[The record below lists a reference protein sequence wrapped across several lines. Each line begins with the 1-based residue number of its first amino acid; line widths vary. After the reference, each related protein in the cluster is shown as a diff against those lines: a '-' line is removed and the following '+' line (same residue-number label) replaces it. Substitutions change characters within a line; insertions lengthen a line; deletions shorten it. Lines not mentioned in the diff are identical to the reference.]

1 MTCSRSTETGIEV
14 KLEAALAEDPT
25 LVRIAGRWFPRGLLI
40 DVGQGQLNL
49 AEAALDVAQGEPQ
62 PTPTLLKDVELPS
75 GVNPKLAE
83 FSLNRALQDDARFDE
98 VGPAGQVLW
107 SLRRLEPDGVREV
120 PQFLRYTKI
129 EHDPGALDAP
139 MQGA

>member
-1 MTCSRSTETGIEV
+1 M
-14 KLEAALAEDPT
+14 
-25 LVRIAGRWFPRGLLI
+25 
-40 DVGQGQLNL
+40 
-49 AEAALDVAQGEPQ
+49 
-62 PTPTLLKDVELPS
+62 ELPS

-120 PQFLRYTKI
+120 PQFLRYTNI
-129 EHDPGALDAP
+129 ELRSGGAGWPHAGP
-139 MQGA
+139 